1 MLRRLLIVKSRLS
14 TSTFGLMPT
23 SMNVLLWNV
32 TGQCQ
37 SM

>member
-1 MLRRLLIVKSRLS
+1 MLRRLLIVNVARI
-14 TSTFGLMPT
+14 TSTFGLTPT
-23 SMNVLLWNV
+23 SMNELLWNV